1 MHIRA
6 RGLQETNAKN
16 FVFVSLFPEKVT
28 FSGEKVVFR
37 NERVTF
43 SALKVILSCIDI
55 RIIMHFCYTGHEAFL
70 FGGLNQKK

>member
-1 MHIRA
+1 MNR
-6 RGLQETNAKN
+6 N

-28 FSGEKVVFR
+28 FSREKVVFTILKVTFSD
-37 NERVTF
+37 ERVTF